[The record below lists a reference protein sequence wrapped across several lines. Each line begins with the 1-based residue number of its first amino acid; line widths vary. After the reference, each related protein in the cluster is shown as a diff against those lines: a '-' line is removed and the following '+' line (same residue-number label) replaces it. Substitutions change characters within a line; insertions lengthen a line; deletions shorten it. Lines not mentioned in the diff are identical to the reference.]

1 MFLFYVYVVNSF
13 VLNLYFRGKSRSNK
27 YSNSAFRV
35 WFSRLHEL
43 RSLSP
48 GDRPVHCTHST
59 ETADTRKDIF
69 DVLDMKNPLI
79 ILESP
84 NKPNISYVVQYMPK
98 TANLSDYFIWIVNE
112 VLLFKNIGGETRIHN

>member
-27 YSNSAFRV
+27 YSAFRV

-43 RSLSP
+43 RSLLP
-48 GDRPVHCTHST
+48 GVMFIALTAT
-59 ETADTRKDIF
+59 ATADTRKVIF

-98 TANLSDYFIWIVNE
+98 TAKLSDYFIWIVDE